1 MNKNLLSFIL
11 IVSLTMALTSCAELQ
26 NLSKQLNLQV
36 PLTEGEVSMGLKE
49 ALSIGTKNATGLL
62 STTDGYFGDAA
73 VKILLP
79 EEAQVITKNISRLP
93 GGEALVDKVVLSIN
107 RAAEE
112 AAKEAAPI
120 FIEAVKTMT
129 ITDAMAILGGGNH
142 AATEYFRSKT
152 KNDLVALYAGK
163 ISNAIDQ
170 KLVGDLSAQ
179 SSWNLLT
186 AKWNQ
191 VAKSPLGALASLTPV
206 ETNLSQYLTEKAID
220 GLFLKIALE
229 EEQIRTNPTAR
240 VNNLLRRV
248 FGQ

>member
-1 MNKNLLSFIL
+1 MKNKYLALVLSI
-11 IVSLTMALTSCAELQ
+11 ALSSCAELQ
-26 NLSKQLNLQV
+26 TISKQLNLPI
-36 PLTEGEVSMGLKE
+36 PLTEAEVSMGLKE
-49 ALSIGTKNATGLL
+49 ALSIGTQNATGLL
-62 STTDGYFGDAA
+62 SATDGYFGDAA

-93 GGEALVDKVVLSIN
+93 GGDALVEKVVLSIN

-120 FIEAVKTMT
+120 FIEAVKTIT
-129 ITDAMAILGGGNH
+129 ITDAMAILGGGKN
-142 AATEYFRSKT
+142 AATEYFRTKT
-152 KNDLVALYAGK
+152 KNNLVALYAPK

-186 AKWNQ
+186 GKWNQ
-191 VAKSPLGALASLTPV
+191 LAKSPLGAMASLTPV

-229 EEQIRTNPTAR
+229 EEQIRTNPAAR

>member
-1 MNKNLLSFIL
+1 MIKNFLSFTL
-11 IVSLTMALTSCAELQ
+11 IASLTFLSSCAELQ
-26 NLSKQLNLQV
+26 TISKQLNLPI
-36 PLTEGEVSMGLKE
+36 PLTEAEVSMGLKE
-49 ALSIGTKNATGLL
+49 ALSIGTQNATGLL
-62 STTDGYFGDAA
+62 SATDGYFGDAA

-93 GGEALVDKVVLSIN
+93 GGDALVEKVVLSIN

-142 AATEYFRSKT
+142 AATEYFRTKT
-152 KNDLVALYAGK
+152 KNDLVALYAPK

-186 AKWNQ
+186 GKWNQ
-191 VAKSPLGALASLTPV
+191 LAKSPLGAMASLTPV

-229 EEQIRTNPTAR
+229 EEQIRTNPAAR

>member
-1 MNKNLLSFIL
+1 MKNKYLALVLSI
-11 IVSLTMALTSCAELQ
+11 ALSSCAELQ
-26 NLSKQLNLQV
+26 TISKQLNLPI
-36 PLTEGEVSMGLKE
+36 PLTEAEVSMGLKE
-49 ALSIGTKNATGLL
+49 ALSIGTQNATGLL
-62 STTDGYFGDAA
+62 SATDGYFGDAA

-93 GGEALVDKVVLSIN
+93 GGDALVEKVVLSIN

-129 ITDAMAILGGGNH
+129 ITDAMAILGGGKN
-142 AATEYFRSKT
+142 AATEYFRTKT
-152 KNDLVALYAGK
+152 KNNLVALYAPK

-186 AKWNQ
+186 GKWNQ
-191 VAKSPLGALASLTPV
+191 LAKSPLGAMASLTPV

-229 EEQIRTNPTAR
+229 EEQIRTNPAAR
-240 VNNLLRRV
+240 VNNLLCRV

>member
-1 MNKNLLSFIL
+1 MKNKYLALVLSI
-11 IVSLTMALTSCAELQ
+11 ALSSCAELQ
-26 NLSKQLNLQV
+26 TISKQLNLPI
-36 PLTEGEVSMGLKE
+36 PLTEAEVSMGLKE
-49 ALSIGTKNATGLL
+49 ALSIGTQNATGLL
-62 STTDGYFGDAA
+62 SATDGYFGDAA

-93 GGEALVDKVVLSIN
+93 GGDALVEKVVLSIN

-129 ITDAMAILGGGNH
+129 ITDAMAILGGGKN
-142 AATEYFRSKT
+142 AATEYFQTKT
-152 KNDLVALYAGK
+152 KNDLVALYAPK
-163 ISNAIDQ
+163 ISNAIDH

-186 AKWNQ
+186 GKWNQ
-191 VAKSPLGALASLTPV
+191 LAKSPLGAMASLTPV

-229 EEQIRTNPTAR
+229 EEQIRTNPAAR

>member
-1 MNKNLLSFIL
+1 MKNKYLALVLSI
-11 IVSLTMALTSCAELQ
+11 ALSSCAELQ
-26 NLSKQLNLQV
+26 TISKQLNLPI
-36 PLTEGEVSMGLKE
+36 PLTEAEVSMGLKE
-49 ALSIGTKNATGLL
+49 ALSIGTQNATGLL
-62 STTDGYFGDAA
+62 SATDGYFGDAA

-93 GGEALVDKVVLSIN
+93 GGDALVEKVVLSIN

-129 ITDAMAILGGGNH
+129 ITDAMAILGGGKN
-142 AATEYFRSKT
+142 AATEYFRTKT
-152 KNDLVALYAGK
+152 KNNLVALYAPK

-186 AKWNQ
+186 GKWNQ
-191 VAKSPLGALASLTPV
+191 LAKSPLGAMASLTPV

-229 EEQIRTNPTAR
+229 EEQIRTNPAAR

>member
-1 MNKNLLSFIL
+1 
-11 IVSLTMALTSCAELQ
+11 
-26 NLSKQLNLQV
+26 
-36 PLTEGEVSMGLKE
+36 
-49 ALSIGTKNATGLL
+49 
-62 STTDGYFGDAA
+62 
-73 VKILLP
+73 
-79 EEAQVITKNISRLP
+79 
-93 GGEALVDKVVLSIN
+93 
-107 RAAEE
+107 
-112 AAKEAAPI
+112 
-120 FIEAVKTMT
+120 MT

-142 AATEYFRSKT
+142 AATDYFRSKT
-152 KNDLVALYAGK
+152 KNDLVALYAAK

-186 AKWNQ
+186 GKWNQ

-206 ETNLSQYLTEKAID
+206 ETNLSQYLTAKAID

-229 EEQIRTNPTAR
+229 EEQIRTNPSAR

>member
-1 MNKNLLSFIL
+1 MIKNFLSFTL
-11 IVSLTMALTSCAELQ
+11 IASLTFLSSCAELQ
-26 NLSKQLNLQV
+26 NISKQLNLPI
-36 PLTEGEVSMGLKE
+36 PLTEAEVSMGLKE
-49 ALSIGTKNATGLL
+49 ALSIGTQNATGLL
-62 STTDGYFGDAA
+62 SATDGYFGDAA

-93 GGEALVDKVVLSIN
+93 GGDALVEKVVLSIN

-129 ITDAMAILGGGNH
+129 ITDAMAILGGGKN
-142 AATEYFRSKT
+142 AATEYFRTKT
-152 KNDLVALYAGK
+152 KNNLVALYAPK
-163 ISNAIDQ
+163 ISNAIDK

-186 AKWNQ
+186 GKWNQ
-191 VAKSPLGALASLTPV
+191 LAKSPLGAMASLTPV

-229 EEQIRTNPTAR
+229 EEQIRTNPAAR

>member
-1 MNKNLLSFIL
+1 MKRKKYLALFLSFA
-11 IVSLTMALTSCAELQ
+11 IVSCAELQ
-26 NLSKQLNLQV
+26 NFSKQMNLPV
-36 PLTEGEVSMGLKE
+36 PLSEGEVAMGLKE
-49 ALSIGTKNATGLL
+49 ALTIGTRNATGIL
-62 STTDGYFGDAA
+62 SATDGYFGDAA

-93 GGEALVDKVVLSIN
+93 GGDALVDKVVLSIN

-129 ITDAMAILGGGNH
+129 ITDAMAILSGGNH

-152 KNDLVALYAGK
+152 KNDLVKLYASK
-163 ISNAIDQ
+163 ISHAIDQ
-170 KLVGDLSAQ
+170 KLVGELSAQ
-179 SSWNLLT
+179 SSWDLLT
-186 AKWNQ
+186 GKWNQ
-191 VAKSPLGALASLTPV
+191 MAKSPLGALASLTPV

-240 VNNLLRRV
+240 VSNLLRRV

>member
-1 MNKNLLSFIL
+1 MIKNFLSFTL
-11 IVSLTMALTSCAELQ
+11 IASLTFLSSCAELQ
-26 NLSKQLNLQV
+26 NISKQLNLPI
-36 PLTEGEVSMGLKE
+36 PLTEAEVSMGLKE
-49 ALSIGTKNATGLL
+49 ALSIGTQNATGLL
-62 STTDGYFGDAA
+62 SATDGYFGDAA

-93 GGEALVDKVVLSIN
+93 GGDALVEKVVLSIN

-129 ITDAMAILGGGNH
+129 ITDAMAILGGGKN
-142 AATEYFRSKT
+142 AATEYFRTKT
-152 KNDLVALYAGK
+152 KNNLVALYAPK

-186 AKWNQ
+186 GKWNQ
-191 VAKSPLGALASLTPV
+191 LAKSPLGAMASLTPV

-229 EEQIRTNPTAR
+229 EEQIRTNPAAR

>member
-1 MNKNLLSFIL
+1 MFKNILTVTLSVML
-11 IVSLTMALTSCAELQ
+11 SLLTSCAELQ
-26 NLSKQLNLQV
+26 NITNQLNLPV
-36 PLTEGEVSMGLKE
+36 PLTEAEVSMGLKE
-49 ALSIGTKNATGLL
+49 ALTIGTQNATGIL
-62 STTDGYFGDAA
+62 SATDGYFGDAA

-93 GGEALVDKVVLSIN
+93 GGEALVDKVVLGIN

-120 FIEAVKTMT
+120 FINAVKTMT

-142 AATEYFRSKT
+142 AATEYFRAKT
-152 KNDLVALYAGK
+152 KNDLVALYASK
-163 ISNAIDQ
+163 ISYAIDQ

-179 SSWNLLT
+179 SSWDLLT
-186 AKWNQ
+186 GKWNQ

-206 ETNLSQYLTEKAID
+206 DTDLSQYLTEKAID

-229 EEQIRTNPTAR
+229 EEQIRTNPAAR
-240 VNNLLRRV
+240 VNQLLRRV